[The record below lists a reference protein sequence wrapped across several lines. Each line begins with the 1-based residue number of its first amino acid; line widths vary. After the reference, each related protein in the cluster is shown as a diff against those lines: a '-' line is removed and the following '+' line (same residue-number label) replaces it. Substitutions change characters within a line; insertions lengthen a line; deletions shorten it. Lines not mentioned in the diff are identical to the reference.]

1 MAANDYDDEEVTL
14 EVWDIVIIVAHFM
27 LVLGLGIWSS
37 FKSNRGTTSGYF
49 LAGRDMSW
57 WLVGMSLYV
66 SNIGSSSF
74 IGLSGSA
81 SSSGYAVVAYEF
93 HGIFCLVLLGFI
105 FVPVYFASGI
115 YTIPEYLKKRFGGNR
130 LRWVLAILLL
140 FSTVIIGVSAEMYAG
155 TIIIQQVLGWNLYLS
170 VCLLLAMAAI
180 YTVAGGLTAVIY
192 TDALQTVIM
201 LIGAFILMGIGL
213 NEIGGMENL
222 KLAYMTAVPNTTQ
235 LSNETVCG
243 VPTQFDLHIF
253 RPLDDPLPWP
263 GVVFGI
269 FLLSAW
275 YFCTNQVLVQRSLAA
290 KNVTHAKA
298 ASILAGYFKI
308 LPMFLMIYP
317 GMISR
322 ALWPDLVACQD
333 PEICD
338 RVCNNPNG
346 CSDIAY
352 PRMVLKLMPTGL
364 RGLMLAA
371 MLAALMSSLTSIFN
385 SASTIFTLDCWVKIR
400 PTSTEL
406 ELVMVGRLVTLIL
419 VVVSVLWIPFIQA
432 YGSGE
437 LFIYI
442 QSMTSYFSPPMF
454 AVYVLAM
461 FWERMN
467 EPGAFYGMIG
477 GFAVGTTRMLMDLFY
492 GVPGC
497 GDEDNRPPIVANLHY
512 LHFACVLFG
521 ITLVLSIFVALITQ
535 PIPRRKIIRLTW
547 WTRFSK
553 VPREAMD
560 EEEEQQD
567 EKNELIKL
575 EKEKQIAK
583 DASGDLSFTR
593 KLWNMLCGISS
604 LAPPE
609 ISPEDKLRAEQKMT
623 TIVEPRKWK
632 IFAAANAILL
642 CGAGVFVF
650 AYFG

>member
-1 MAANDYDDEEVTL
+1 MAGGDYDDEDAVL
-14 EVWDIVIIVAHFM
+14 DVWDIVIIVAHFTS
-27 LVLGLGIWSS
+27 VLALGIWSS
-37 FKSNRGTTSGYF
+37 WRAKSSTTSGYF

-74 IGLSGSA
+74 IGLAGSA
-81 SSSGYAVVAYEF
+81 SASGYAVVSYEF
-93 HGIFCLVLLGFI
+93 QGIFCLLILGFF
-105 FVPVYFASGI
+105 FVPIYFSSGI
-115 YTIPEYLKKRFGGNR
+115 TTIPEYLKKRFGGDR
-130 LRWVLAILLL
+130 LRWLLAILLL
-140 FSTVIIGVSAEMYAG
+140 FSTIIVGVSAEMYAG
-155 TIIIQQVLGWNLYLS
+155 SIIIQQILGWNLWLS
-170 VCLLLAMAAI
+170 VCLLLSMAAI

-192 TDALQTVIM
+192 TDAMQTVIM
-201 LIGAFILMGIGL
+201 LIGAFILMGLGL
-213 NEIGGMENL
+213 NEIGGVDNL

-235 LSNETVCG
+235 LSNDSVCG
-243 VPTQFDLHIF
+243 YPTENDLHIF
-253 RPLDDPLPWP
+253 RPVDNDLPWP

-322 ALWPDLVACQD
+322 ALWPDYIACQD
-333 PEICD
+333 PEICK
-338 RVCNNPNG
+338 RVCDNANG
-346 CSDIAY
+346 CADIAY
-352 PRMVLKLMPTGL
+352 PRMVLKLMPSGL

-385 SASTIFTLDCWVKIR
+385 SASTIVTLDCWAKFR
-400 PTSTEL
+400 PTSTET
-406 ELVMVGRLVTLIL
+406 ELVIVGRLVTLIL

-442 QSMTSYFSPPMF
+442 QSMTSYFSPPML

-477 GFAVGTTRMLMDLFY
+477 GFAVGITRMFMDLAY

-497 GDEDNRPPIVANLHY
+497 GDVDDRPAIVANLHY

-521 ITLVLSIFVALITQ
+521 ITIVWSVFVALITE
-535 PIPRRKIIRLTW
+535 PIPRTKLIRLTW
-547 WTRFSK
+547 WTRFSNVK
-553 VPREAMD
+553 REPMD
-560 EEEEQQD
+560 ESEVEQEEKYEMVKREKEIASAAAASGELTTTRRVWNIVCGVQRTPPPVLTEEE
-567 EKNELIKL
+567 
-575 EKEKQIAK
+575 KE
-583 DASGDLSFTR
+583 
-593 KLWNMLCGISS
+593 
-604 LAPPE
+604 
-609 ISPEDKLRAEQKMT
+609 RAEKKMT
-623 TIVEPRKWK
+623 SIREKPRWRN
-632 IFAAANAILL
+632 FAVVNAILL
-642 CGAGVFVF
+642 CGVGVFVF
-650 AYFG
+650 AYFA